1 MNGYVVVFEG
11 DEESGC
17 SSYSP
22 DLPGVVAAG
31 ETLQETQELML
42 GAMIAHIGY
51 LCESGRSVPDPV
63 TNARVA
69 IVDVSAA

>member
-1 MNGYVVVFEG
+1 MNGYVVVVEG
-11 DEESGC
+11 DEESGY

-31 ETLQETQELML
+31 DTLQETQSLML
-42 GAMIAHIGY
+42 EAMITHITY
-51 LCESGRSVPDPV
+51 LRETGQSVPEPV
-63 TNARVA
+63 TNARVT